1 MVKGFVRLWLFVF
14 LSLTFALA
22 QNLSANLSDKQ
33 NPKES
38 AAELM
43 PKFDNEPYLFALL
56 SRGATWTAHKSPE
69 LTRLQ
74 EVRCNQSCKTG
85 TGIRQLFRH

>member
-22 QNLSANLSDKQ
+22 QNLSSNLSDKQ

-38 AAELM
+38 AANLM
-43 PKFDNEPYLFALL
+43 PKFDDE
-56 SRGATWTAHKSPE
+56 RVKG
-69 LTRLQ
+69 
-74 EVRCNQSCKTG
+74 
-85 TGIRQLFRH
+85 